1 MASWFLY
8 LENRM
13 YYEWI
18 IIIQSEPNS
27 VSIRLFPSSE
37 QWLAF
42 SIPNRQSCVSNG
54 MSPECHRT
62 FHNCFAHKINR
73 SPCPAVPPLALPT
86 AAFEPLTQSECLPSV
101 FLTNK
106 WASRNTNMRHG
117 EIWPSF
123 SRSENS
129 SPELDRPLV
138 TLHRAWAVQ
147 CGNENVAEK
156 TALYPQLY
164 PMEGFPHSLSL
175 KTPVTNTS
183 QAAWAKHV
191 KGLVYS

>member
-1 MASWFLY
+1 MASRFLY

-62 FHNCFAHKINR
+62 FHNCFAHKNQ
-73 SPCPAVPPLALPT
+73 SFSMPSCPT
-86 AAFEPLTQSECLPSV
+86 AALEPLTQSECLPSI

-106 WASRNTNMRHG
+106 WASRNTNTRQG

-129 SPELDRPLV
+129 SPELNKPLV

-156 TALYPQLY
+156 TVVYPQLY
-164 PMEGFPHSLSL
+164 PLEGFPFRLSL
-175 KTPVTNTS
+175 KTPVINTS
-183 QAAWAKHV
+183 QPAWAKHV
-191 KGLVYS
+191 KGFVYS